1 MKQSRRSLPL
11 DHLVPIDALIAE
23 ETKKLSPIQ
32 EEEISLLKQQ
42 AATRKMA
49 LAKEAEQLSSQLK
62 AMEASREQVTN
73 DRLKL
78 LSLDKQITQLRRA
91 YMAKQESQ
99 FFDAMK
105 IDLELE
111 EKVKALTEKEKI
123 SARIVREFLLNVK
136 CRF

>member
-1 MKQSRRSLPL
+1 M
-11 DHLVPIDALIAE
+11 
-23 ETKKLSPIQ
+23 
-32 EEEISLLKQQ
+32 
-42 AATRKMA
+42 
-49 LAKEAEQLSSQLK
+49 EQLSFQRK
-62 AMEASREQVTN
+62 AMESSREQVTN

-111 EKVKALTEKEKI
+111 EKMKALAEKDSL
-123 SARIVREFLLNVK
+123 SARVTREFILSI
-136 CRF
+136 R